1 MNRLCGNSSVKFKHM
16 QTVRRENLVNITIM
30 KRLAVLCLSLLLIAA
45 LSGCGDKKEGAKTTN
60 FPTKQVN
67 MINIFTAGGPLDVQA
82 RVVEKYWKA
91 QFNNQPLVFD
101 YKVGAGGQVGMTEI
115 AKANPDGYTFGGI
128 SYPHIVLQS
137 LGKQATFKLE
147 DFVFISQG
155 VVDPT
160 ILAVNKT
167 GKIQNLKDFVSEAKK
182 KNGDMTVGIVGT
194 LSGQHIALLQMM
206 DLMNVK
212 LKMVVFPG
220 SADQNTALRGGH
232 IDAQLGNLTD
242 IMRNKDAFLPL
253 AIATTERHKW
263 LPEVATFKEQG
274 FDLISDIR
282 RGFAAPAKIDPAILK
297 KFRDGMEKISKDP
310 EYIKDME
317 KAGLYTEYMSGED
330 WMKYMQKYREQAEP
344 LMKKHG
350 LI

>member
-1 MNRLCGNSSVKFKHM
+1 M
-16 QTVRRENLVNITIM
+16 NITIK
-30 KRLAVLCLSLLLIAA
+30 KRLTVLCVSLLLIVAV
-45 LSGCGDKKEGAKTTN
+45 SGCGGKKENNKTTN
-60 FPTKQVN
+60 YPTKQVN
-67 MINIFTAGGPLDVQA
+67 MIQIFTAGGPLDVQS
-82 RVVEKYWKA
+82 RVVEKYWKP

-115 AKANPDGYTFGGI
+115 ARANPDGYTIGGI

-160 ILAVNKT
+160 ILAVNKS
-167 GKIQNLKDFVSEAKK
+167 GKIQNLKDFINEAKK

-206 DLMNVK
+206 DLMNIK

-242 IMRNKDAFLPL
+242 IMRNKDAFLAL

-263 LPEVATFKEQG
+263 LSDVPTFKEQG

-282 RGFAAPAKIDPAILK
+282 RGFAAPAKIDPAVLK
-297 KFRDGMEKISKDP
+297 KLRDGMEKVSKDP
-310 EYIKDME
+310 EYVKDME
-317 KAGLYTEYMSGED
+317 KAGLYAEYMSGED
-330 WMKYMQKYREQAEP
+330 WQKYMEKYREQAGAI
-344 LMKKHG
+344 MKKHG

>member
-1 MNRLCGNSSVKFKHM
+1 MNRSIL
-16 QTVRRENLVNITIM
+16 R
-30 KRLAVLCLSLLLIAA
+30 RLAVLCASLIFIFVIG
-45 LSGCGDKKEGAKTTN
+45 GCGSQKGGKESSY
-60 FPTKQVN
+60 PTKQVN
-67 MINIFTAGGPLDVQA
+67 MIQIFTAGGPLDVQS
-82 RVVEKYWKA
+82 RVVEKYWKNH
-91 QFNNQPLVFD
+91 FNNQPLVFD

-115 AKANPDGYTFGGI
+115 ARANPDGYTIGGI
-128 SYPHIVLQS
+128 SFPHIVLQS

-160 ILAVNKT
+160 ILAVNKSS
-167 GKIQNLKDFVSEAKK
+167 KIQNLKDFVAEANK
-182 KNGDMTVGIVGT
+182 KNGEMTVGIVGT

-206 DLMNVK
+206 DLLNVK

-242 IMRNKDAFLPL
+242 IMRNKDAFRPL

-263 LPEVATFKEQG
+263 VPEVPTFKEQG
-274 FDLISDIR
+274 CDLISDIR
-282 RGFAAPAKIDPAILK
+282 RGYAAPAKIDPAILK
-297 KFRDGMEKISKDP
+297 KLRDGMEKISKDP
-310 EYIKDME
+310 EYAKDME
-317 KAGLYTEYMSGED
+317 KAGLYAEYMSGEEFQ
-330 WMKYMQKYREQAEP
+330 KYMEKYREQASS